1 MIKNLKTILLTGW
14 LALITILPKIT
25 SAQNPATLEPDED
38 SLLGRLKKVGGDS
51 YNTDMTTPEI
61 AGTVI
66 GAFLGF
72 IGIVFIVLTV
82 MAGFSWMTAGG
93 NEEKVKKAVAVLK
106 NALIGMV
113 LSLSAW
119 SLWTFVF
126 RNLIGLG

>member
-1 MIKNLKTILLTGW
+1 MTKKLKFIFLINWLL
-14 LALITILPKIT
+14 LITILPVT
-25 SAQNPATLEPDED
+25 SVQAQTPTPEPSET
-38 SLLGRLKKVGGDS
+38 SLLGRLKNVGGPA

-72 IGIVFIVLTV
+72 LGIVFIVLTV

>member
-1 MIKNLKTILLTGW
+1 MAKKLKFILLTSW
-14 LALITILPKIT
+14 LLFITILPVI
-25 SAQNPATLEPDED
+25 SVQAQTTPPEPSGT
-38 SLLGRLKKVGGDS
+38 SLLGRLKNVGGS
-51 YNTDMTTPEI
+51 AYNTDMTTPEI

-119 SLWTFVF
+119 SLWNFVF
-126 RNLIGLG
+126 KNLIGLG